1 MQEDP
6 KLCLIVARGR
16 NGVIGKDGD
25 LPWRLG
31 DDLALFKKTTL
42 GAPILMGRKTWDS
55 LPRRPLPRR
64 ENIVLTKNWTFQAKG
79 ARVYS
84 SLPSA
89 ISVGRMLARR
99 ADIPE
104 FFVIGGA
111 ALYAEALPN
120 ADRLYI
126 TEVDASPDGDAVF
139 PTFDEADWREA
150 KRVSFDKSD
159 KNDHAFTF
167 RQLDR
172 ISH

>member
-6 KLCLIVARGR
+6 KLCLIVARGS

-31 DDLALFKKTTL
+31 DDLALFKQTTL

-55 LPRRPLPRR
+55 LPRRPLPGR

-89 ISVGRMLARR
+89 ISVGRMLA
-99 ADIPE
+99 
-104 FFVIGGA
+104 
-111 ALYAEALPN
+111 
-120 ADRLYI
+120 
-126 TEVDASPDGDAVF
+126 
-139 PTFDEADWREA
+139 
-150 KRVSFDKSD
+150 
-159 KNDHAFTF
+159 
-167 RQLDR
+167 
-172 ISH
+172 